1 MVASPERVYTVEEF
15 WALPEE
21 QTDGCEL
28 IEGRIVRKHVWDGE
42 ERGMTPDMAGHL
54 QVVRL
59 TWRALDFA
67 AEQSGLGAAYVEPTL
82 RVGGSRERT
91 RRPDVAVIYGQLPAD
106 PDSLL
111 SLVPAMAVEVIS
123 PNNTAVDM
131 FDKVQECLAAGV
143 QLVWQAFP
151 QRRVIIAY
159 WPDRTGV
166 FLPGEIITAEPVLPG
181 FSCPV
186 TNLFPPPAN

>member
-1 MVASPERVYTVEEF
+1 
-15 WALPEE
+15 
-21 QTDGCEL
+21 
-28 IEGRIVRKHVWDGE
+28 
-42 ERGMTPDMAGHL
+42 MTPDMAGHL

-59 TWRALDFA
+59 TWRALDLA
-67 AEQSGLGAAYVEPTL
+67 AEQSGLGAAYAEPTL

-106 PDSLL
+106 PDALI
-111 SLVPAMAVEVIS
+111 SLVPAMVVEVIS
-123 PNNTAVDM
+123 PNNTALDM
-131 FDKVQECLAAGV
+131 HDKVEEYLAAGV

-159 WPDRTGV
+159 WPDRIDV
-166 FLPGEIITAEPVLPG
+166 LRPGDIITAEPVLPG

-186 TNLFPPPAN
+186 TDLFPPLSDPTE